1 MFPELLGVNGICKI
15 RRHKLE
21 YATMNVQQE
30 VVQTRGWE
38 EKKGKMQ
45 PRPRSVLKRSVL
57 QNPILHIAFD
67 SIEDARIAY
76 KQTICLCRNEDI
88 LFPDNEI
95 EEMTEEQFANLSG
108 FELRFGK
115 NDQSFLV
122 GYNRFNK
129 CLPMY
134 GWLEYCG
141 KTLL

>member
-1 MFPELLGVNGICKI
+1 MGRKAKYRKYLILILLLACF
-15 RRHKLE
+15 
-21 YATMNVQQE
+21 
-30 VVQTRGWE
+30 
-38 EKKGKMQ
+38 
-45 PRPRSVLKRSVL
+45 
-57 QNPILHIAFD
+57 ILALYIVCNTKNSLTF
-67 SIEDARIAY
+67 
-76 KQTICLCRNEDI
+76 LCRNEDI